1 MGTSAASMKPTQ
13 IPVRSK
19 LSETIANLFSPPF
32 LQKAVPA
39 ASRPRQ
45 NPPRHG
51 DAIALIPV
59 RNQPTSVDRF
69 RIGGLSCVLV
79 KEVLP

>member
-39 ASRPRQ
+39 ASTPRQ

-51 DAIALIPV
+51 DAIAVIPV